1 MADSRFTP
9 ARPDLAAAH
18 LKGQVEAARYAEGEV
33 CSIIRGRASLRHRPS
48 DDAAQDSEL
57 LLGELVTVYERKS
70 GWAWVQAQ
78 TDSYVGYVQE
88 TVLGAAIAVD
98 ARVILPLT
106 PFLSAPDV
114 KSPLRDL
121 LPLNA
126 QVKRGGAHGQ
136 FVEISGGF
144 VHQRALAALDQSAP
158 DFVAVAEQFLN
169 VPYVWGGKTFE
180 GLDCSG
186 LVQIAV
192 HAAGVAAP
200 RDTDMMEEA
209 LGHAVLQQKL
219 KRGDLV
225 FWKGHMGVMR
235 DAETLLH
242 ANAYFM
248 RVTSEPVAAA
258 VARISTPVTSV
269 KRL

>member
-1 MADSRFTP
+1 MADSRLTP
-9 ARPDLAAAH
+9 ARPDLTAAH
-18 LKGQVEAARYAEGEV
+18 LKGQVEAARYVEGEV
-33 CSIIRGRASLRHRPS
+33 CSVARGRASLRRQPS
-48 DDAAQDSEL
+48 DDASQDSEL
-57 LLGELVTVYERKS
+57 LLGESVTVYERKD
-70 GWAWVQAQ
+70 GWAWVQAN
-78 TDSYVGYVQE
+78 TDSYVGYVRE
-88 TVLGAAIAVD
+88 AALGPAAAVD

-106 PFLSAPDV
+106 PLLAAADV

-126 QVKRGGAHGQ
+126 MVKRGRTQGN
-136 FVEISGGF
+136 FVEAAGGF
-144 VHQRALAALDQSAP
+144 VHGCALAGLDHAAA
-158 DFVAVAEQFLN
+158 DFVTVAEQFLN

-186 LVQIAV
+186 LIQTAL
-192 HAAGVAAP
+192 HAAGIASP
-200 RDTDMMEEA
+200 RDTDMMETA
-209 LGHAVLQQKL
+209 LGRPITQQDL

-248 RVTSEPVAAA
+248 RVSSEPLAIVI
-258 VARISTPVTSV
+258 ARITTPVTSV